1 MIKIPR
7 VLNPPWLNWADT
19 PVITSPIQGLLHT
32 VDDYC
37 VSLVEN
43 VSNIKVQ
50 ETDISKPGQVKP
62 KLQKPLDMI
71 GKPTL

>member
-7 VLNPPWLNWADT
+7 VLNPSWLDWADT
-19 PVITSPIQGLLHT
+19 PVITSPIQRLQHT
-32 VDDYC
+32 VDGYC

-43 VSNIKVQ
+43 VSSIKDQ

-62 KLQKPLDMI
+62 KLQIPLDMI
-71 GKPTL
+71 GEPTL